1 MKIKELRKVAKDMG
15 EDAITKEIRKQI
27 KRLRKEGGNVRVAD
41 LAEELLDEA
50 DLRADQQRIKEKENG

>member
-1 MKIKELRKVAKDMG
+1 MKIKELRKVAKEMG

-27 KRLRKEGGNVRVAD
+27 KRLRKEGGNGRVAD

>member
-15 EDAITKEIRKQI
+15 EDAITKAIRKQI

>member
-1 MKIKELRKVAKDMG
+1 MKIKELRKVAKEMG
-15 EDAITKEIRKQI
+15 DDAITKEIRKQI

>member
-1 MKIKELRKVAKDMG
+1 MKIKELRKVAKEMG

-50 DLRADQQRIKEKENG
+50 ELRADQQRIKEKENG

>member
-50 DLRADQQRIKEKENG
+50 DLRAAQQRIKEKENG

>member
-1 MKIKELRKVAKDMG
+1 MKIKELRKVAKEMG

-27 KRLRKEGGNVRVAD
+27 KRLRKEGGNVRGAD

>member
-1 MKIKELRKVAKDMG
+1 MKIKELRKVAKEMG

-50 DLRADQQRIKEKENG
+50 DLRADQQRIKEKEKG

>member
-1 MKIKELRKVAKDMG
+1 MKIKELRKIAKDMG

-41 LAEELLDEA
+41 LAEELLDE
-50 DLRADQQRIKEKENG
+50 KEKENG

>member
-15 EDAITKEIRKQI
+15 EDAITKAIRQQL

-50 DLRADQQRIKEKENG
+50 DLSADQQRIKEKENG

>member
-1 MKIKELRKVAKDMG
+1 MKIKELRKVAKEMG